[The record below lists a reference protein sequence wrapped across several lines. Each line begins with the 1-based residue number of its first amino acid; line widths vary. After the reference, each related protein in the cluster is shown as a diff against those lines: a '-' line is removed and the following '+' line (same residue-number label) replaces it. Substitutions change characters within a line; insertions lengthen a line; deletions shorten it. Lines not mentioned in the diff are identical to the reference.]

1 MIPLRLEEVASL
13 VDGRLAAG
21 TDGSAIA
28 TGLVI
33 DSRAAGPGLLFAA
46 LAGERSD
53 GHDHAAAAIAAGA
66 VATLALRPVGGPA
79 ILVADVSAAM
89 AALARG
95 ALRRA
100 PDTRVIGLTGSS
112 GKTSTKDLI
121 ATLLE
126 PAGPTIA
133 PPGSY
138 NNDLGVPLTVLRGD
152 AATRF
157 LVLEMG
163 ARGRGHI
170 ARLCAIAP
178 PSIGLVLNVG
188 TAHLGEFGSRQA
200 TAESKGELIEA
211 TREVAVLNADD
222 QLVAA
227 MAGRTRRRVVT
238 FGEGLDA
245 DVRATG
251 VDVDA
256 GGRAGFTLETRSGS
270 APVQLALVGGH
281 HVSNAL
287 AAAAVALECGRTL
300 QQVAEGLSAARPRS
314 RWRMEV
320 STTSTGLTV
329 VNDAYNA
336 NPESMR
342 AALKTLAVLGRPA
355 PDRPRRRTVA
365 VLGPMYE
372 LGPTS
377 VDEHDAIGRLAV
389 RLDVGKL
396 IVVGSDA
403 AAIHT
408 GASLEGSWGEE
419 SVLVA
424 DVPEALAVLSAELR
438 PDDVVLVKASRAA
451 GLERVAAALLDGP
464 DGLVADR
471 SLGAAG

>member
-1 MIPLRLEEVASL
+1 MIPLRLEEVAAL
-13 VDGRLAAG
+13 VGGRLVAG
-21 TDGSAIA
+21 TDPLAIA
-28 TGLVI
+28 VGLVI
-33 DSRAAGPGLLFAA
+33 DSRAAGPGMLFAA
-46 LAGERSD
+46 LPGEHTD
-53 GHDHAAAAIAAGA
+53 GHDHAASAIAAGA
-66 VATLALRPVGGPA
+66 VATLALRPIGGPA
-79 ILVADVSAAM
+79 ILVADVEAAM
-89 AALARG
+89 AALAKA
-95 ALRRA
+95 ALRRTPGA
-100 PDTRVIGLTGSS
+100 RVIGLTGSS

-121 ATLLE
+121 AALLE

-138 NNDLGVPLTVLRGD
+138 NNDLGVPLTVLRTD
-152 AATRF
+152 PATRF

-170 ARLCAIAP
+170 ARLCSIAP
-178 PSIGLVLNVG
+178 PSIGVVLNVG

-211 TREVAVLNADD
+211 ARDVAILNADD

-227 MAGRTRRRVVT
+227 MASRTHGRVVT
-238 FGEGLDA
+238 FGEGADA

-251 VDVDA
+251 VVIDPA
-256 GGRAGFTLETRSGS
+256 GRAGFTLETPAGS
-270 APVQLALVGGH
+270 ATVQLALVGGH
-281 HVSNAL
+281 YVSNAL
-287 AAAAVALECGRTL
+287 AAGAVALECGRTPG
-300 QQVAEGLSAARPRS
+300 QVAEGLTAALPRS

-320 STTSTGLTV
+320 STTPGGTTV
-329 VNDAYNA
+329 INDAYNA

-342 AALKTLAVLGRPA
+342 AALQTLAVLGRPA

-419 SVLVA
+419 SALVA
-424 DVPEALAVLSAELR
+424 DVAEALAVLSAELQ
-438 PDDVVLVKASRAA
+438 PGDVVLVKASRAA
-451 GLERVAAALLDGP
+451 GLERVAAALLAGSDQQ
-464 DGLVADR
+464 
-471 SLGAAG
+471 AAGQSSGATT